1 MAYLHKITDATIVIG
16 DFKIQPQNVKKI
28 GSLLFAMVAEMVLIG
43 NQLLETIAMCAMSK
57 HKM

>member
-16 DFKIQPQNVKKI
+16 EFKIQPLSVKKI
-28 GSLLFAMVAEMVLIG
+28 VSLLFAMVAEMVLIG
-43 NQLLETIAMCAMSK
+43 NQWLETIAMSAMSK